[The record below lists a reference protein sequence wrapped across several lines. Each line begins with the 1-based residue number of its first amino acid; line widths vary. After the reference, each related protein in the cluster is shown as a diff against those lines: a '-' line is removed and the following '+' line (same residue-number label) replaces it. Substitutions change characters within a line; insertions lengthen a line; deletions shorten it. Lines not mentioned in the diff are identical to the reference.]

1 MKISKSKAKDLYLLN
16 DSDLNDLDV
25 ITKDNYLNRE
35 DAKFIKQFVNKVKA
49 ELTFVNSN

>member
-1 MKISKSKAKDLYLLN
+1 MRNALE
-16 DSDLNDLDV
+16 
-25 ITKDNYLNRE
+25 KDNYLNGE